1 MESAKG
7 FLVGPVSWYVSGNAA
22 HNHTHSKYQP
32 NQTKKYAKHFKN
44 VGVKSA
50 PWD

>member
-1 MESAKG
+1 MEIAKG

-32 NQTKKYAKHFKN
+32 TNQYLFLIF
-44 VGVKSA
+44 
-50 PWD
+50 